1 MLGSVFFYSI
11 IIKDEVKKMNAQ
23 EKMLKLI
30 EKKKGGGKSNQTDTP
45 KNDLKNMRKGP
56 KIFNK

>member
-11 IIKDEVKKMNAQ
+11 IIKDEVKKMNAK
-23 EKMLKLI
+23 EKMLMLI
-30 EKKKGGGKSNQTDTP
+30 EKKKSGGKSNQTDTP

>member
-11 IIKDEVKKMNAQ
+11 IIKNEVKKMNAK
-23 EKMLKLI
+23 EKMLMLI
-30 EKKKGGGKSNQTDTP
+30 EKKKSGGKSNQTDTP